1 MNVKIENVKV
11 LQKQLLRQKCMNA
24 DQHMT
29 VSLKNKEIKKLK

>member
-1 MNVKIENVKV
+1 MNKKIENVNNI
-11 LQKQLLRQKCMNA
+11 QKKLLRQKCMNA